1 MTQQPHP
8 TAVRLREMADQIDK
22 DAFEMI
28 GFIDQF
34 TDGNRQKLKNQ
45 SQALR
50 SGADHLRRL
59 ADKVLPH
66 GFQHD

>member
-1 MTQQPHP
+1 MS
-8 TAVRLREMADQIDK
+8 DQIDK

-50 SGADHLRRL
+50 SGANNLRRL